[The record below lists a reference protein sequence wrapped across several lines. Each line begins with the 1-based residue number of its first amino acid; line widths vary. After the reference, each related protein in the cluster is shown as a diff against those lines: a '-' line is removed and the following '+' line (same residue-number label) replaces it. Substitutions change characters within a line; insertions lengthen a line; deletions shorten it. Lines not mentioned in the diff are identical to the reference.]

1 MKNLIQALTRQKQ
14 PLICSEILK
23 DLGCSLEHLICM
35 ASPQTQVFV
44 QGDELWICPRNQV
57 DSALLSWL
65 CSEEILWFDEVN
77 STNSVA
83 AQLCSQR
90 DFSGVVVA
98 GHQTSGRG
106 RLQRTW
112 HSTAHQNILMSMV
125 FKPANLAPTQAARTT
140 LLWSAALA
148 DELDL
153 RVKWPNDILDN
164 QGRKVAGLLAELAL
178 EGNRVQHIVLG
189 IGLNVNQDQFPQ
201 DIPNPSSL
209 KLVFNREFERADL
222 IRRIV
227 QRLRAVDLHASLDL
241 WRSKSIMTGKR
252 VVVQGKVGVLERIRE
267 DGALI
272 VDGEV
277 ILAGDVALL

>member
-1 MKNLIQALTRQKQ
+1 M
-14 PLICSEILK
+14 
-23 DLGCSLEHLICM
+23 
-35 ASPQTQVFV
+35 
-44 QGDELWICPRNQV
+44 
-57 DSALLSWL
+57 LSWM
-65 CSEEILWFDEVN
+65 CSEEVLWFEEVD

-98 GHQTSGRG
+98 GHQTAGRG
-106 RLQRTW
+106 RLQREW
-112 HSTAHQNILMSMV
+112 HSCANQNILMSIV
-125 FKPANLAPTQAARTT
+125 FKPTNLAPTQAARTT

-148 DELDL
+148 DELGL
-153 RVKWPNDILDN
+153 LVKWPNDILDK
-164 QGRKVAGLLAELAL
+164 QGRKVAGLLAELSL
-178 EGNRVQHIVLG
+178 DKNRVERIVLG

-209 KLVFNREFERADL
+209 KLVYNRAFDRAEL

-227 QRLRAVDLHASLDL
+227 KRLRAVDLHDSLDL
-241 WRSKSIMTGKR
+241 WRRKSAMTGKK
-252 VVVQGKVGVLERIRE
+252 VVVQGKIGVLERIRE

-277 ILAGDVALL
+277 ILAGDVSLL